1 MIKPE
6 SASFWRRLH
15 LEKISKE
22 KMIMRRHPAVSI
34 FALAAVAVAAISC
47 SPVHSAP
54 TKSSAS
60 TRAAVKPRPAPL
72 PPIQMSQPNV
82 SATGLEY
89 GGQKQ
94 TLRPN
99 GARLDGNAYVKTI
112 GSSALDARADAVALD
127 LADGKPSE
135 IRAIGNVFFHVELP
149 PKAGSNAKPVTVEA
163 RCNKATLNPKTRVVT
178 LEGNVDGFY
187 QEQGGAKN
195 LLSGDAVTIQQVGD
209 QFVSSVQGN
218 VRVVVPAEMVSGSN
232 QNFGAITIT
241 AQRSDVDQKTGVLTF
256 SGNARAR
263 SEGGANDFDV
273 AAPSF
278 SVMRGASGTIDTL
291 KTSGK
296 TLIKIDLP
304 PEPSRTGA
312 AATPEKGA
320 ASAGRP
326 THVEAIADSATVLRG
341 AANTLI
347 LEGDVKGFYRL
358 QPAGAAAADYRFNG
372 DRAVIKYAR
381 PENATGAAL
390 VPEGL
395 QVEVTGTPS
404 AIQAPSFGLE
414 F

>member
-1 MIKPE
+1 MCRP
-6 SASFWRRLH
+6 S
-15 LEKISKE
+15 
-22 KMIMRRHPAVSI
+22 AVSV
-34 FALAAVAVAAISC
+34 FALAAVATGFC
-47 SPVHSAP
+47 SPVQSAP
-54 TKSSAS
+54 AKSSAS
-60 TRAAVKPRPAPL
+60 THAAVKAAARTRPAPL

-82 SATGLEY
+82 SATGIEY

-94 TLRPN
+94 TLRPD

-135 IRAIGNVFFHVELP
+135 IRALGNVFFHVELP
-149 PKAGSNAKPVTVEA
+149 PKAGSSAKPVTVEA
-163 RCNKATLNPKTRVVT
+163 RCNKATLEVKTRVVT

-187 QEQGGAKN
+187 QEQGGPKN

-218 VRVVVPAEMVSGSN
+218 VRVVVPAETVSSSN

-241 AQRSDVDQKTGVLTF
+241 AERSDVDQKTGVLTF

-263 SEGGANDFDV
+263 SEGGENGFDV

-304 PEPSRTGA
+304 PEPPRAGD
-312 AATPEKGA
+312 AATPNKGA
-320 ASAGRP
+320 ASAGHP
-326 THVEAIADSATVLRG
+326 THVEAIANSATVLRG

-347 LEGDVKGFYRL
+347 LEGDVSGFYRL

-381 PENATGAAL
+381 PENATGSSGA

-395 QVEVTGTPS
+395 QVEVTGKPS
-404 AIQAPSFGLE
+404 AIQAPSFGLG

>member
-1 MIKPE
+1 
-6 SASFWRRLH
+6 
-15 LEKISKE
+15 
-22 KMIMRRHPAVSI
+22 MRRHSAVSV
-34 FALAAVAVAAISC
+34 FALAAVAVAASSW
-47 SPVHSAP
+47 SPVRSAP
-54 TKSSAS
+54 AKSKSGAS
-60 TRAAVKPRPAPL
+60 TRAAVRPRPAPL

-82 SATGLEY
+82 SATGIEY

-94 TLRPN
+94 TLRPD

-127 LADGKPSE
+127 LADGKPTQ
-135 IRAIGNVFFHVELP
+135 IRALGNVFFHVELP

-163 RCNKATLNPKTRVVT
+163 RCNKATLDPKSRVVM

-187 QEQGGAKN
+187 QEQGGPKN
-195 LLSGDAVTIQQVGD
+195 LLSGDAVTIQQIGD

-218 VRVVVPAEMVSGSN
+218 VRIVVPAETVSGSS

-263 SEGGANDFDV
+263 SEGGENGFDV

-304 PEPSRTGA
+304 PEPARAGD
-312 AATPEKGA
+312 AATPEKGV

-326 THVEAIADSATVLRG
+326 THIEAIADSATVLRG
-341 AANTLI
+341 ASNTLI

-381 PENATGAAL
+381 PENATGAGP

-395 QVEVTGTPS
+395 QVEVTGKPS
-404 AIQAPSFGLE
+404 AIQAPSFGLG